1 MQTTR
6 RAATLATIV
15 ATVLLVTSV
24 GTAQARTFD
33 LVGGRERVKVTV
45 ASGDRLTC
53 NFYVDDKFVG
63 NVLVEPN
70 APQSRVYPAAAGNRS
85 VDLWCA
91 PYPNGIFD
99 LVATTKPVTVEPANP
114 ALDLVDGIL
123 GGVGLGG
130 LSTDL
135 TLRP

>member
-1 MQTTR
+1 MRTTH
-6 RAATLATIV
+6 RAAAVAAIS

-24 GTAQARTFD
+24 GTAQAMPFD

-45 ASGDRLTC
+45 ASDIRSTC

-63 NVLVEPN
+63 NVLVEPD
-70 APQSRVYPAAAGNRS
+70 APQSRVYPAAAGARS

-91 PYPNGIFD
+91 PYPDGIFE
-99 LVATTKPVTVEPANP
+99 LAATTKSVTVEPANP
-114 ALDLVDGIL
+114 ALELVDGIL

-130 LSTDL
+130 LATDP